1 MPEIFAAGPNRTT
14 QDRRWLWLL
23 LIIPMVMSLAGV
35 WILDHTKAHKPLF
48 TMTNTVG
55 PTTQSLLAG
64 GGLTVCTEDM
74 GTRGNPICFHAA
86 RMPMTAMVVA
96 LGMRL
101 FGDRY
106 LRVACFK
113 TLLLLLPVEL
123 AIYLVWRRLPPSGW
137 RKLLVVVLLLAPFA
151 IAPFLADVTNIL
163 VEEGYSYGFLAFAV
177 AVLFFGRQVWPAAL
191 GLVRALLFATAVD
204 GIYLA
209 KSGTLPTVVVLV
221 VGFLLVER
229 RVGLRWLVVVLVAVA
244 PIGWALHQHH
254 ASGRYSVGT
263 SFDGINLHKGNNAGF
278 LEHYPPRQGDSMDW
292 YDFELNRGRY
302 FSDEWSF
309 NDYHLK
315 AALDYLRTH
324 PRETLKGDVRKVNV
338 LFFAVEKSGGT
349 AIDGVRKL
357 IEDVGMVVF
366 RLMLWTA
373 ILCAIYLLFRTRDPN
388 RRSHRSLRVASGVF
402 LAVVAACTLPFL
414 AGFAYTRHV
423 SILIYPAAL
432 FCCRLLCEEYNEG
445 VMTG

>member
-1 MPEIFAAGPNRTT
+1 M
-14 QDRRWLWLL
+14 QDRRLLWLL
-23 LIIPMVMSLAGV
+23 LIVPVVMSLAGV
-35 WILDHTKAHKPLF
+35 WVLDHSKAHKPLF
-48 TMTNTVG
+48 TMTNMVG

-86 RMPMTAMVVA
+86 RMPITAMVVA

-101 FGDRY
+101 FGDHY

-123 AIYLVWRRLPPSGW
+123 AVYLVWWCLPRSGW
-137 RKLLVVVLLLAPFA
+137 RRLLVVVLLLAPFA
-151 IAPFLADVTNIL
+151 ITAFLADVTNIL
-163 VEEGYSYGFLAFAV
+163 VEEGYSYSFLAFAI
-177 AVLFFGRQVWPAAL
+177 ALLFFGWQVRPATR
-191 GLVRALLFATAVD
+191 GLAHALLFATAVD

-209 KSGTLPTVVVLV
+209 KSGMLPTVVVLV
-221 VGFLLVER
+221 AGFLLVER
-229 RVGLRWLVVVLVAVA
+229 RVGPQWLVVVLVAVA
-244 PIGWALHQHH
+244 PMGWALHQHH

-278 LEHYPPRQGDSMDW
+278 LEHYPPPQGDSMDW
-292 YDFELNRGRY
+292 YDFELNRGLH

-309 NDYHLK
+309 NDYHQK
-315 AALDYLRTH
+315 VALDYLRAH
-324 PRETLKGDVRKVNV
+324 PRETFKGDVRKVDV

-349 AIDGVRKL
+349 ATYGVRKL
-357 IEDVGMVVF
+357 IEDAGMVVF

-373 ILCAIYLLFRTRDPN
+373 ILCAIYLLFWTRDPN
-388 RRSHRSLRVASGVF
+388 RRSHRSRSHRSLRVASGVF

-432 FCCRLLCEEYNEG
+432 FCCRLLCEPYNEG